1 MTEFTKKSTYNYY
14 LPEEL
19 IAQSPAEPRDMARL
33 LIYNKKTKQIEHK
46 VFRDILDY
54 LTPNDVLVLNS
65 SRVIPA
71 RIYGIKEGTGANI
84 EVLLNKRINLTDW
97 EIIAKP
103 FKRLKVG
110 TIVKFNEELSFEVL
124 ELLTDGVC
132 KVKFIF
138 EGRFEEILDK
148 VGSMPLP
155 PYITKKLE
163 NKEDY
168 QTVYSKQEGSS
179 AAPTAG
185 LHWTDE
191 LLEKVK
197 AKGVEVLEV
206 MLHVGLGTFRPVKED
221 DILNHTMHAEYF
233 EVTKDVAE
241 KINKAKSEG
250 KRIIACGTTTV
261 RVLESAAVEKGKL
274 KAQSGDTQIFIYPP
288 YDFKIVD
295 GLITNFHLPESTLL
309 MLVSSL
315 TSVEEIKNI
324 YEIAVN
330 EKYRFFSF
338 GDAMLL
344 IWLKTLNDKW

>member
-1 MTEFTKKSTYNYY
+1 MTDFTKKSTYNYY

-19 IAQSPAEPRDMARL
+19 IAQSPAEPRDSARL
-33 LIYNKKTKQIEHK
+33 LVYDRKTKKIEHK
-46 VFRDILDY
+46 IFKDIIDY
-54 LTPNDVLVLNS
+54 FKPGDVLVLNS

-71 RIYGIKEGTGANI
+71 RIYGVKEQTGAHI
-84 EVLLNKRINLTDW
+84 EVLLQKRINLTDW

-103 FKRLKVG
+103 FKRLKIG
-110 TIVKFNEELSFEVL
+110 TIVKFNDELSMQVL

-132 KVKFIF
+132 KVKFLF
-138 EGRFEEILDK
+138 DGRFEEILDK
-148 VGSMPLP
+148 IGSMPLP

-191 LLEKVK
+191 LLQKVK
-197 AKGVEVLEV
+197 DKGVEVLEV

-221 DILNHTMHAEYF
+221 DIANHEMHSEYYEISE
-233 EVTKDVAE
+233 EVANR
-241 KINKAKSEG
+241 INLAKKEG
-250 KRIIACGTTTV
+250 RRVIACGTTSV
-261 RVLESAAVEKGKL
+261 RVLESAAVSKGQI
-274 KAQSGDTQIFIYPP
+274 KAHKGDTQIFIYPP

-295 GLITNFHLPESTLL
+295 GLITNFHLPESTLM
-309 MLVSSL
+309 MLVSAFE
-315 TSVEEIKNI
+315 SVEEVKQI
-324 YEIAVN
+324 YDTAVKD
-330 EKYRFFSF
+330 KYRFFSF

-344 IWLKTLNDKW
+344 L

>member
-1 MTEFTKKSTYNYY
+1 MTEFTKKSTYNYH

-33 LIYNKKTKQIEHK
+33 LVYDKKTKQIEHK

-71 RIYGIKEGTGANI
+71 RIYGVKEGTGANI

-110 TIVKFNEELSFEVL
+110 TVVKFNEELSFEVL

-138 EGRFEEILDK
+138 DGRFEEILDK

-163 NKEDY
+163 NEEDY

-191 LLEKVK
+191 LLDKVK

-221 DILNHTMHAEYF
+221 DILNHQMHAEYF
-233 EVTKDVAE
+233 EVTEEVAE
-241 KINKAKSEG
+241 KINKAKEQG

-261 RVLESAAVEKGKL
+261 RVLESAAVENGKL

-288 YDFKIVD
+288 YSFKIVD

-315 TSVEEIKNI
+315 TSVEEIKSI

-344 IWLKTLNDKW
+344 L